1 MDSPQQLLDQ
11 IHATG
16 IFALDARK
24 LPAIEDRVEQAKR
37 IRQQLREIRA
47 RVQAAVQS
55 RRVKGANRQ
64 LAPYEYLDEMLDKL
78 EYALREFLTD
88 PTTKIPY
95 YGTVFYGDPRTGEW
109 YLGTPEQA
117 RTWKLERR
125 EQELAQQFERLQ
137 SALEETR
144 RKLKTNRRQSA
155 ANRGVIRGAVF
166 CVLALVLIVAGVA
179 LALAAQNPVFLL
191 AGLIGLLP
199 LIVGVIGI
207 ARWNRRRRQLEA
219 QARTLRAQGR
229 ALTAE
234 MEVISQQHQEV
245 VRKLLPPE
253 EEDPLADLM

>member
-1 MDSPQQLLDQ
+1 TRLDFRRLL
-11 IHATG
+11 
-16 IFALDARK
+16 FR
-24 LPAIEDRVEQAKR
+24 
-37 IRQQLREIRA
+37 
-47 RVQAAVQS
+47 S
-55 RRVKGANRQ
+55 
-64 LAPYEYLDEMLDKL
+64 
-78 EYALREFLTD
+78 EFLTE

-234 MEVISQQHQEV
+234 MEVISQQ
-245 VRKLLPPE
+245 
-253 EEDPLADLM
+253 